1 MRDLGWRPMKS
12 FAAAGHRGGNAQKE
26 NLMRKILMT
35 VVVCLLGSFAAFAA
49 PPPKVVY
56 VRCGKLIYDAEK
68 APIAPAVVVITDGKV
83 TAVGKDIAVPA
94 GAEQIDL
101 SSYTVLPGF
110 VDAHIHIWSG
120 AFGQS
125 VSEPLA
131 ALRGSKAMSY
141 ALSSGVVGARV
152 MATQGF
158 IDVAL
163 KDAIEDGTIPGPH
176 LVPAAHAISIPG
188 GHGDFNA
195 QPPYLPMDD
204 FYTPLH
210 GFVNSTADAEKAVHL
225 QLKYGAR
232 VIKVMASGGVL
243 SPLDSPTSEQLSPEE
258 LKVIVEQAHMA
269 HVKVGSHAENIR
281 SIRASLDAGVD
292 SIEHGSEMDQASA
305 DFMKSH
311 GIAFVPTVFVVEE
324 SVANGVKMHFPEYVI
339 TKVNALAKTHFP
351 SFQLALHS
359 GVTIAAGSDHS
370 YGPGTGTVR
379 DEMISEVKYGMT
391 PQQALISGTKTSAA
405 LLGLEQLGTIETGK
419 EGDMVAV
426 EGDPLSD
433 IHALERVRAVVF
445 QGKSVAPANRQ

>member
-1 MRDLGWRPMKS
+1 MRKVLLAVFVCALGAIAV
-12 FAAAGHRGGNAQKE
+12 FAA
-26 NLMRKILMT
+26 
-35 VVVCLLGSFAAFAA
+35 
-49 PPPKVVY
+49 PPKVVY
-56 VRCGKLIYDAEK
+56 VRCGKLIFDAEK
-68 APIAPAVVVITDGKV
+68 PPISPAGIVITDGKV
-83 TAVGKDIAVPA
+83 TAVGKDVAAPA

-101 SSYTVLPGF
+101 SAYTVLPGF

-120 AFGQS
+120 AFGQP

-152 MATQGF
+152 MATLGF

-163 KDAIEDGTIPGPH
+163 KDAIEEGIIAGPH
-176 LVPAAHAISIPG
+176 LVPASHPISIPG
-188 GHGDFNA
+188 GHGDFYA

-210 GFVNSTADAEKAVHL
+210 GFVNSPADAEKAVHL

-243 SPLDSPTSEQLSPEE
+243 SPLDSPTSEQLTLDE
-258 LKVIVEQAHMA
+258 LRVAVQQAHMA
-269 HVKVGSHAENIR
+269 HVKVGSHAENLR
-281 SIRASLDAGVD
+281 SIRNSIEAGVD
-292 SIEHGSEMDQASA
+292 SIEHGSELDQGALDA
-305 DFMKSH
+305 MKAR
-311 GIAFVPTVFVVEE
+311 GIVLVPTVFVVEE
-324 SVANGVKMHFPEYVI
+324 SVASGQKLHMPDYVI

-351 SFQLALHS
+351 SFQLALRS

-405 LLGLEQLGTIETGK
+405 LLGLDQLGTVEAGK
-419 EGDMVAV
+419 EGDLVAV

-433 IHALERVRAVVF
+433 IHALEKVRAVVF
-445 QGKSVAPANRQ
+445 QGRSVTPANRQQ

>member
-1 MRDLGWRPMKS
+1 
-12 FAAAGHRGGNAQKE
+12 
-26 NLMRKILMT
+26 MRKILLAAM
-35 VVVCLLGSFAAFAA
+35 VCLLGSLAAFAA

-56 VRCGKLIYDAEK
+56 VRCGKLIFDAEK
-68 APIAPAVVVITDGKV
+68 PAIAPAIVVITDGKV
-83 TAVGKDIAVPA
+83 TAVGKDISVPA

-101 SSYTVLPGF
+101 SSFTVLPGF

-120 AFGQS
+120 PFGQS

-210 GFVNSTADAEKAVHL
+210 GFINSTADAEKAVHL

-258 LKVIVEQAHMA
+258 LKVIVEQAHMD
-269 HVKVGSHAENIR
+269 HVKVAAHAENIR
-281 SIRASLDAGVD
+281 SIMASLEAGVD
-292 SIEHGSEMDQASA
+292 SIEHGSELNAEAVSI
-305 DFMKSH
+305 MKSH
-311 GIAFVPTVFVVEE
+311 KVVLVPTVSVVDEGAAMTE
-324 SVANGVKMHFPEYVI
+324 KMHLPEYVTQKI
-339 TKVNALAKTHFP
+339 RALA
-351 SFQLALHS
+351 
-359 GVTIAAGSDHS
+359 
-370 YGPGTGTVR
+370 
-379 DEMISEVKYGMT
+379 
-391 PQQALISGTKTSAA
+391 
-405 LLGLEQLGTIETGK
+405 
-419 EGDMVAV
+419 
-426 EGDPLSD
+426 
-433 IHALERVRAVVF
+433 
-445 QGKSVAPANRQ
+445 

>member
-1 MRDLGWRPMKS
+1 
-12 FAAAGHRGGNAQKE
+12 
-26 NLMRKILMT
+26 MRKILIAWFAC
-35 VVVCLLGSFAAFAA
+35 VLGTLGASAS
-49 PPPKVVY
+49 PPKVVF

-68 APIAPAVVVITDGKV
+68 TPLSPAVVVITDGRI
-83 TAVGKDIAVPA
+83 TDVGKDISVPG

-101 SSYTVLPGF
+101 SSYTVVPGF

-120 AFGQS
+120 AFGAA

-152 MATQGF
+152 LGTQGF

-176 LVPAAHAISIPG
+176 LVPASHPISIPG
-188 GHGDFNA
+188 GHGDFHA
-195 QPPYLPMDD
+195 EPPYLPMDD

-210 GFVNSTADAEKAVHL
+210 GFVNSPADAEKAVHL

-243 SPLDSPTSEQLSPEE
+243 SPLDSPTSEQLSFEE
-258 LKVIVEQAHMA
+258 LKAVVQQAHMA
-269 HVKVGSHAENIR
+269 RVKVASHAENIR
-281 SIRASLDAGVD
+281 SIRASLEAGVD
-292 SIEHGSEMDQASA
+292 SIEHGSELDQAAA
-305 DFMKSH
+305 DFMKSR
-311 GIAFVPTVFVVEE
+311 GVVFVPTVFVVEE

-391 PQQALISGTKTSAA
+391 PQQALVSGTKTSAA
-405 LLGLEQLGTIETGK
+405 LLGLDQLGTIETGK
-419 EGDMVAV
+419 EGDLVAV

-433 IHALERVRAVVF
+433 IHALEKVRAVVI

>member
-1 MRDLGWRPMKS
+1 
-12 FAAAGHRGGNAQKE
+12 
-26 NLMRKILMT
+26 MRKIRLL
-35 VVVCLLGSFAAFAA
+35 VCVCLFAPMLALAA
-49 PPPKVVY
+49 PPKVVF
-56 VRCGKLIYDAEK
+56 VKCGKLIFDAEK
-68 APIAPAVVVITDGKV
+68 APISPAGIVITDGKV
-83 TAVGKDIAVPA
+83 TAVGKDVTAPA
-94 GAEQIDL
+94 GAEQVDL
-101 SSYTVLPGF
+101 SAYTVLPGF

-120 AFGQS
+120 AFGQP

-152 MATQGF
+152 MATLGF

-176 LVPAAHAISIPG
+176 LVPASHPISIPG
-188 GHGDFNA
+188 GHGDFYA

-210 GFVNSTADAEKAVHL
+210 GFVNSPAEAEKAVHL

-243 SPLDSPTSEQLSPEE
+243 SPLDSPTSEQLTLEE
-258 LKVIVEQAHMA
+258 LKVAVQQAHMA
-269 HVKVGSHAENIR
+269 HVKVGSHAENLR
-281 SIRASLDAGVD
+281 SIRNSIEAGVD
-292 SIEHGSEMDQASA
+292 SIEHGSEMDQAA
-305 DFMKSH
+305 VDAMKSR
-311 GIAFVPTVFVVEE
+311 GIVFVPTVFVVEE
-324 SVANGVKMHFPEYVI
+324 SVANGQKMHMPEYVI

-391 PQQALISGTKTSAA
+391 PQQALVSGTKTSAA
-405 LLGLEQLGTIETGK
+405 LLGLDQLGTIESGK
-419 EGDMVAV
+419 EGDLVAV

-433 IHALERVRAVVF
+433 IHALEKVRTVVF
-445 QGKSVAPANRQ
+445 QGRSVTPANRQQ

>member
-1 MRDLGWRPMKS
+1 
-12 FAAAGHRGGNAQKE
+12 
-26 NLMRKILMT
+26 MRKIWLTAM
-35 VVVCLLGSFAAFAA
+35 VCLLGALAAFAA

-68 APIAPAVVVITDGKV
+68 PPMAPAVVVITDGKV

-101 SSYTVLPGF
+101 SSYTVMPGF

-120 AFGQS
+120 AFGQP

-131 ALRGSKAMSY
+131 ALRGSKATSY

-152 MATQGF
+152 LATQGF

-176 LVPAAHAISIPG
+176 LVPAAHAITIPG
-188 GHGDFNA
+188 GHGDFYPA
-195 QPPYLPMDD
+195 PPYLPMDD

-210 GFVNSTADAEKAVHL
+210 GFINSPADAEKAVHL
-225 QLKYGAR
+225 QIKYGAR
-232 VIKVMASGGVL
+232 VIKVLASGGVL
-243 SPLDSPTSEQLSPEE
+243 SPLDSPTAEQVSAEE
-258 LKVIVEQAHMA
+258 LRVIVQQAHMD
-269 HVKVGSHAENIR
+269 HVKVAAHSENIR
-281 SIRASLDAGVD
+281 SIRSSLEAGVD

-305 DFMKSH
+305 DYMKGH
-311 GIAFVPTVFVVEE
+311 GIVFVPTVFVVEE

-351 SFQLALHS
+351 SFQLALRS

-370 YGPGTGTVR
+370 YAPGTGTVR

-391 PQQALISGTKTSAA
+391 PQQALVSGTKTSAA
-405 LLGLEQLGTIETGK
+405 LLGLDQLGTVETGK
-419 EGDMVAV
+419 EGDLVAV

-433 IHALERVRAVVF
+433 IHALEKVRAVVF
-445 QGKSVAPANRQ
+445 QGKSVTPANRQ